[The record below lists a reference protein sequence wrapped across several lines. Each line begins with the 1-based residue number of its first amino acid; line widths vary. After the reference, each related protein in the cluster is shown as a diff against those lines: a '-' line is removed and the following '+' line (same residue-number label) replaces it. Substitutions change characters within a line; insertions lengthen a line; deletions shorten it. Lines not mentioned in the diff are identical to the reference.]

1 MDLETGYTVMVFNYD
16 VGVSAGAKIG
26 HVAPCERRYMAV

>member
-16 VGVSAGAKIG
+16 VGSSSLI
-26 HVAPCERRYMAV
+26 APAT